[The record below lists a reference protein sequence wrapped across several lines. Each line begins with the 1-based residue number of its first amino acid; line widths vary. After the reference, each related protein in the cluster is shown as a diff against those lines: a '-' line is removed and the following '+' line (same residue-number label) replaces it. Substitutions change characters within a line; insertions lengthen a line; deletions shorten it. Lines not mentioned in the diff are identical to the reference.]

1 MSTNKKTNS
10 ELIIDTLRSGK
21 SLRSPDITSMVA
33 ENSGK
38 DIKIQDVASI
48 LAKLSNSKKC
58 DLGYLI
64 KKQKTDRGY
73 VYSLVKEAFNLTPEQ
88 TYDLTRKTG
97 KNRFTLEE
105 AIRKYPGLK
114 KYVKSGTRTRTVS
127 KKPETRSTKRTSSN
141 GSSSTHSREISGDSL
156 SDLVGELVKEITEQG
171 GLNINVNLTVN
182 FKGLTS

>member
-1 MSTNKKTNS
+1 MAKGKKTNS
-10 ELIIDTLRSGK
+10 ELIIDTLRTGK

-48 LAKLSNSKKC
+48 LAKLSNSSKC

-97 KNRFTLEE
+97 KNRFTMEE
-105 AIRKYPGLK
+105 AIRKYPSLK
-114 KYVKSGTRTRTVS
+114 KYLRSARSKTTS
-127 KKPETRSTKRTSSN
+127 KKNIRSSKR
-141 GSSSTHSREISGDSL
+141 SSTGTSGHYSREISGESL
-156 SDLVGELVKEITEQG
+156 TELVGELVREITDQG

-182 FKGLTS
+182 FKGLGG

>member
-1 MSTNKKTNS
+1 MSKDKKTNS

-21 SLRSPDITSMVA
+21 ALRSPDITSMVA

-48 LAKLSNSKKC
+48 LAKLSNSSKC

-73 VYSLVKEAFNLTPEQ
+73 VYSLVKEAYNLTPEQ

-97 KNRFTLEE
+97 KNRFTMEE
-105 AIRKYPGLK
+105 ALRKYPSLK
-114 KYVKSGTRTRTVS
+114 KYVKPSRSRAAAKQQDARRTS
-127 KKPETRSTKRTSSN
+127 KRTATGAAS
-141 GSSSTHSREISGDSL
+141 HSREITGDSL
-156 SDLVGELVKEITEQG
+156 TDLLGELVKEITDQG

-182 FKGLTS
+182 FKGLGS

>member
-10 ELIIDTLRSGK
+10 ELIIDTLRTGK
-21 SLRSPDITSMVA
+21 SLRSPDITTMVA
-33 ENSGK
+33 ESSGK

-105 AIRKYPGLK
+105 AIRKYPNLK

-141 GSSSTHSREISGDSL
+141 GGGTHSRELSADSL

>member
-1 MSTNKKTNS
+1 MNKGKKTNS

-21 SLRSPDITSMVA
+21 ALRSPDITAMVA
-33 ENSGK
+33 ESSGK

-48 LAKLSNSKKC
+48 LAKLSNSDKC

-64 KKQKTDRGY
+64 KKEKTDRGY

-97 KNRFTLEE
+97 KNRFTMEE
-105 AIRKYPGLK
+105 AIRKYPSLK
-114 KYVKSGTRTRTVS
+114 KYVKPTRAKKTSKQPEVRTA
-127 KKPETRSTKRTSSN
+127 KRASTAAAS
-141 GSSSTHSREISGDSL
+141 HSREISGESL
-156 SDLVGELVKEITEQG
+156 TDLLGELVKEITDQG

-182 FKGLTS
+182 FKGLGG

>member
-1 MSTNKKTNS
+1 MSKEKKTNS

-21 SLRSPDITSMVA
+21 ALRSPDITSMVA

-48 LAKLSNSKKC
+48 LAKLSNSSKC

-97 KNRFTLEE
+97 KNRFTMEE
-105 AIRKYPGLK
+105 AIRKYPSLK
-114 KYVKSGTRTRTVS
+114 KYVKSTRAKTTT
-127 KKPETRSTKRTSSN
+127 KQPEARPAKRASTAASS
-141 GSSSTHSREISGDSL
+141 HSREISGESL
-156 SDLVGELVKEITEQG
+156 TDLLGELVKEITDQG

-182 FKGLTS
+182 FKGLGN

>member
-1 MSTNKKTNS
+1 MRKDKKTNS

-48 LAKLSNSKKC
+48 LAKLSNSSKC

-97 KNRFTLEE
+97 KNRFTMEE
-105 AIRKYPGLK
+105 AIRKYPSLK
-114 KYVKSGTRTRTVS
+114 KYVKPARPRTTGKQQDS
-127 KKPETRSTKRTSSN
+127 RSTKRASGGTA
-141 GSSSTHSREISGDSL
+141 THNREISGDSL
-156 SDLVGELVKEITEQG
+156 ADVLGELVKEITDQG

-182 FKGLTS
+182 FKGLGS

>member
-1 MSTNKKTNS
+1 MSKEKKTNS

-21 SLRSPDITSMVA
+21 ALRSPDITEMVG

-48 LAKLSNSKKC
+48 LAKLSNSNKC

-97 KNRFTLEE
+97 KNRFTMEE
-105 AIRKYPGLK
+105 AIRKYPSLK
-114 KYVKSGTRTRTVS
+114 KYVKSTRAKTPA
-127 KKPETRSTKRTSSN
+127 KQPEARPAKRASTAASS
-141 GSSSTHSREISGDSL
+141 HSREISGESL
-156 SDLVGELVKEITEQG
+156 TDLLGELVKEITDQG

-182 FKGLTS
+182 FKGLGN

>member
-1 MSTNKKTNS
+1 
-10 ELIIDTLRSGK
+10 
-21 SLRSPDITSMVA
+21 MVA
-33 ENSGK
+33 ESSGK

-114 KYVKSGTRTRTVS
+114 KYVKSGTRTRTVA

-141 GSSSTHSREISGDSL
+141 GGTHIRELSGDSL
-156 SDLVGELVKEITEQG
+156 SELVGELVKEITEQG

>member
-1 MSTNKKTNS
+1 MSKEKKTNS

-21 SLRSPDITSMVA
+21 ALRSPDITAMVA

-48 LAKLSNSKKC
+48 LAKLSNSNKC

-97 KNRFTLEE
+97 KNRFTMEE
-105 AIRKYPGLK
+105 AIRKYPSLK
-114 KYVKSGTRTRTVS
+114 KYVKSSTRAKTPA
-127 KKPETRSTKRTSSN
+127 KQPEARPAKRASTAASS
-141 GSSSTHSREISGDSL
+141 HSREISGESL
-156 SDLVGELVKEITEQG
+156 TDLLGELVKEITDQG

-182 FKGLTS
+182 FKGLGG